1 MKTLKKTLC
10 MVLAVVMVVG
20 VLILPASADDAADKA
35 KAQEADYK
43 TLTTYGIMHGRDGG
57 AEALDEYVRRD
68 EVATIV
74 YRILTGDT
82 SEDGKMAGNYKAAA
96 KNFTDVATTNWAA
109 GFIGYTAESKIFSGR
124 EGNKFDP
131 TANVRGDELVKVMLR
146 CLGYGEEGEY
156 TGDGWNT
163 RALYTAQEIG
173 MLKGVDEEMD
183 KPITRGAVS
192 QIVKN
197 AIDLPMAIYYDGTYS
212 IYHDNAGRPAA
223 PNSGAT
229 QNAKL
234 VAYDQHKGDVVQDK
248 WGIPSRTDKPVV
260 SFNHPNKA
268 VEYKLGEVKVSIEP
282 VVEYYHAV
290 TQCDLADDLDLE
302 EATDFTVCVNGK
314 ANKVEI
320 TVDPVNT
327 VAKIGAQGRRTLVY
341 DLVPDDDDTPD
352 TIVYLDTL
360 LAEVTSV
367 VAPTFDAKGHIK
379 TPATLSMKVYTG
391 KTTPVEV
398 TQQKADGTSYAY
410 AKGDMLLV
418 NYIQSDLDKS
428 GSDVD
433 VSGTGT
439 NGQEIKK
446 DDKAGTGDLI
456 QKGVNVKILDKA
468 TAADGK
474 QTVIYYNQNKHKIDG
489 VEYNDNNRFHLD
501 DAKTT
506 GGTYTWYYD
515 NSPEGANVIGS
526 KNIKGEANFGVITRI
541 WAEITNGTTAVKA
554 NVTYADGRTATVDV
568 GMVITDNMA
577 STTHTVGTAVTKAT
591 AATGLRWA
599 PATYLNASS
608 KNPMA
613 YKSGAAGASDE
624 FYVSNSYEENLAA
637 DKVIGDTSKTNH
649 IIGANL
655 FRITAST
662 GNKYDFVEVIGGS
675 TNADLSAAD
684 PYVDYRGMGNA
695 STDVVPN
702 KVANGAVVI
711 NDNTRFLIKT
721 GGNGTDAKPFTFETV
736 VGYSNIAEYGP
747 GEVDYADVDGDGY
760 ADVVY
765 ITAAKKGTSGDHIF
779 FSEAVLKTD
788 KGGNTW
794 ELHYSYDTSSKVYTV
809 YGWLDGVSG
818 AVQIKKAGDIDDDA
832 IKHFVTES
840 KGNQLW
846 TITIKDGLVTDIDAQ
861 RNDKSAVTG
870 TTVCDGSTGKFA
882 DGGALDD
889 ENKGMKDPGS
899 YKDMSLIVYTCSGD
913 SAKDSL
919 DGTSL
924 KLNKSHYF
932 NIAPVSTK
940 ANVGEWADVL
950 VENTVVYLVYN
961 KSGVVSQ
968 AYIVAEGEGSSY
980 GTGTPAA
987 KSVIK
992 EVSFN
997 TIGQEVPVAYEALKD
1012 ALDNAVEVSKKA
1024 FNANEGDVIV
1034 AVTAD
1039 GTVTDHVIKSYV
1051 SSKAALTATLE
1062 TGAFSNATLH
1072 ISVGGY
1078 IVIGA
1083 KVDSTTTYYAY
1094 KIVE

>member
-35 KAQEADYK
+35 KAQKDAYD
-43 TLTTYGIMHGRDGG
+43 TLALYGIMHGRDGG

-74 YRILTGDT
+74 YRIMTGDNT
-82 SEDGKMAGNYKAAA
+82 EDGKNAGNFKAAA
-96 KNFTDVATTNWAA
+96 KAFTDVATTNWAA

-124 EGNKFDP
+124 DGNKFDP

-146 CLGYGEEGEY
+146 CLGYGAEDEY

-173 MLKGVDEEMD
+173 MLKGIDEEMD

-302 EATDFTVCVNGK
+302 EATVFTVCVNGK

-320 TVDPVNT
+320 TVDPINT

-391 KTTPVEV
+391 DTTPVDV

-418 NYIQSDLDKS
+418 NYIQNGLNTTSTP
-428 GSDVD
+428 VN
-433 VSGTGT
+433 VSGIDANGKAIKEDADTTGT
-439 NGQEIKK
+439 APVK
-446 DDKAGTGDLI
+446 
-456 QKGVNVKILDKA
+456 KGVNVKILDKA

-568 GMVITDNMA
+568 GMVITDDMA

-637 DKVIGDTSKTNH
+637 DKVIGSTSKTNH
-649 IIGANL
+649 IIGGNL
-655 FRITAST
+655 FRITAGT
-662 GNKYDFVEVIGGS
+662 GNKYDFVEVIGG
-675 TNADLSAAD
+675 TGNEDLDATA
-684 PYVDYRGMGNA
+684 PGVDYRGMGNA

-702 KVANGAVVI
+702 RVANGAVVV

-736 VGYSNIAEYGP
+736 VGYSNIVEYVP

-809 YGWLDGVSG
+809 YGWLDGVYG
-818 AVQIKKAGDIDDDA
+818 AVQIKGDA
-832 IKHFVTES
+832 TSTVIKKFVTES
-840 KGNQLW
+840 TGNQLW
-846 TITIKDGLVTDIDAQ
+846 FVTISDGLVTDID
-861 RNDKSAVTG
+861 
-870 TTVCDGSTGKFA
+870 GK
-882 DGGALDD
+882 LDD
-889 ENKGMKDPGS
+889 NNPITGATSSNKYGTDGDGESIATGMTTPGDA
-899 YKDMSLIVYTCSGD
+899 YKDMSLIVYTSTGND
-913 SAKDSL
+913 PVPGTESL
-919 DGTSL
+919 DESAL
-924 KLNKSHYF
+924 KLGNNRF
-932 NIAPVSTK
+932 NIAPVTK
-940 ANVGEWADVL
+940 ANVGKWTDVL
-950 VENTVVYLVYN
+950 VKDTIVYLVYN
-961 KSGVVSQ
+961 KSNVVSQ
-968 AYIVAEGEGSSY
+968 AYIVAKGEGSSY